1 MGGACFGSM
10 AFPEEFT
17 KADTTEVYY
26 LPSFGVGCLLMIIVD
41 MAVLSLKLHNQQ
53 KWYFEECFIPG
64 AASGIVWCMGFL
76 AILYAE
82 MVKSYI
88 YICLLHRICFLFVH
102 IKPKSD
108 CD

>member
-1 MGGACFGSM
+1 MS
-10 AFPEEFT
+10 FPEEFT

-41 MAVLSLKLHNQQ
+41 MAVLSLKLNDQQ

-82 MVKSYI
+82 MVNCVFYFTICVYI
-88 YICLLHRICFLFVH
+88 EYEI
-102 IKPKSD
+102 
-108 CD
+108 